1 MKFDL
6 IKELEEYTP
15 KDEME
20 IEDKK
25 KILKFLKTNENCY
38 SRTNLKGHITAGA
51 VIMHED
57 GEVLLN
63 YHRKLKMW
71 LFFGGHSEGET
82 NPLNIAKREVKEES
96 GITEYDD
103 LGGKIFDVEVH
114 IIPDDPIKNEPEHYH
129 YHILYLFIVKKKDFK
144 ISEESIDIKWVSIEE
159 ARQLMKDKD
168 KIRTSDKASEIH
180 KNRQINN
187 SI

>member
-6 IKELEEYTP
+6 IKELEKYTP

-20 IEDKK
+20 KEDVKRIIE
-25 KILKFLKTNENCY
+25 FLKTNENCY

-103 LGGKIFDVEVH
+103 LGGKIFDVGVH

-168 KIRTSDKASEIH
+168 KIRTLDKASEIH

>member
-1 MKFDL
+1 MEYDL
-6 IKELEEYTP
+6 IKELEKYTP

-25 KILKFLKTNENCY
+25 KILEFLKTNENCY

-57 GEVLLN
+57 GDLLIN
-63 YHRKLKMW
+63 FHKILKKW
-71 LFFGGHSEGET
+71 VFFGGHSDGET
-82 NPLNIAKREVKEES
+82 NTLNVAKREVAEES

-103 LGGKIFDVEVH
+103 LGGKIFDAEVH
-114 IIPDDPIKNEPEHYH
+114 LIPENKAKKEPEHYH
-129 YHILYLFIVKKKDFK
+129 YDIQFLFIVNKKDFK
-144 ISEESIDIKWVSIEE
+144 ISNESINIKWVNIKE
-159 ARQLMKDKD
+159 ARQLLTDKD
-168 KIRTSDKASEIH
+168 QIRMLNKASEIH
-180 KNRQINN
+180 KNSQINN

>member
-1 MKFDL
+1 MEFDL
-6 IKELEEYTP
+6 IKELEKYTP

-51 VIMHED
+51 IIMHENGD
-57 GEVLLN
+57 LLIN
-63 YHRKLKMW
+63 FHKILKKW
-71 LFFGGHSEGET
+71 VFFGGHCDGET
-82 NPLNIAKREVKEES
+82 NILNVAKREVAEES

-103 LGGKIFDVEVH
+103 LGGKIFDTEVH
-114 IIPDDPIKNEPEHYH
+114 LIPENKAKKEPEHYH
-129 YHILYLFIVKKKDFK
+129 YDIQFLFIVKKKDFK
-144 ISEESIDIKWVSIEE
+144 ISEESIDIKWCTIEE
-159 ARQLMKDKD
+159 AEKLMKDKD
-168 KIRTSDKASEIH
+168 KIRILYKASEIH